1 MSELIRTT
9 HVGSLPRSQRA
20 VDLIFARERGESFD
34 RAVFEFTMAEEVAAT
49 VERQVASGIDVVSDG
64 ETSKIGYAT
73 YVKDRYTGFGGDSPR
88 NAPADLKQF
97 PAYLER
103 IARSGGTPKISRPCC
118 IDEVRLRDHADLEAD
133 IRHFQ
138 AAIDKHQTPVGFMN
152 AASPGVVALFLPNRY
167 YSNYETYL
175 AALSDAFRY
184 EYQAITDAG
193 LLLQI
198 DCPDLALA
206 RHMIFTDKSDEEFV
220 RTASM
225 HVEALNAALDGIPED
240 RIRVH
245 ICWGN
250 YEGPHVCDID
260 MDKVFPVLMKTRSR
274 YLLFESSNPRHA
286 HEWTVFKARKSEI
299 PDDKILV
306 PGVIDSTTNFVE
318 HPELIRQR
326 IERFVGIVGKDRV
339 MAGSDCGFGTFA
351 GFGTVD
357 PDIVY
362 EKLCSLAEG
371 ARRV

>member
-34 RAVFEFTMAEEVAAT
+34 RAVFESTMAEEVEAT

-138 AAIDKHQTPVGFMN
+138 AAIEKHQTPVGFMN

>member
-34 RAVFEFTMAEEVAAT
+34 RAVFESTMAEEVEAT

-184 EYQAITDAG
+184 EYQAITAAG

-326 IERFVGIVGKDRV
+326 IERFVGIVGRDRV